1 MAAHAPSRDFSTSF
15 IVCFTPSISSFN
27 SYLNVDSCVW
37 RFEKLSSILF
47 SIEFSLSM
55 IILRDVEDSVSCS
68 STISSRF
75 RFGVG
80 AEFELELDDH
90 SCRLDIS
97 VAAYIIYKVDYAST
111 TTILCH
117 KEEPNG
123 LFQRFGYRAVERRPA
138 AILQPS
144 LTPDGSNRTTSS
156 PGPRWLSKWRL
167 VETLANS
174 RSRVSKNIGDF
185 NLFKMVKDIVFS

>member
-1 MAAHAPSRDFSTSF
+1 MKESWPSKRQRLHDKKQTSTPASDNKWNKE
-15 IVCFTPSISSFN
+15 SSAGGTQ
-27 SYLNVDSCVW
+27 LNVDSCVW

-80 AEFELELDDH
+80 AEFELELDDR
-90 SCRLDIS
+90 SCRLDVS

-123 LFQRFGYRAVERRPA
+123 LFQRFGYRAVEGRPA
-138 AILQPS
+138 AILQPVIS
-144 LTPDGSNRTTSS
+144 CCCRVG
-156 PGPRWLSKWRL
+156 
-167 VETLANS
+167 LA
-174 RSRVSKNIGDF
+174 D
-185 NLFKMVKDIVFS
+185 L

>member
-1 MAAHAPSRDFSTSF
+1 M
-15 IVCFTPSISSFN
+15 
-27 SYLNVDSCVW
+27 
-37 RFEKLSSILF
+37 SSILF

-80 AEFELELDDH
+80 AEFELELDDR

-138 AILQPS
+138 AILQ
-144 LTPDGSNRTTSS
+144 T
-156 PGPRWLSKWRL
+156 GPYSRL
-167 VETLANS
+167 LLLVG
-174 RSRVSKNIGDF
+174 VS
-185 NLFKMVKDIVFS
+185 V

>member
-1 MAAHAPSRDFSTSF
+1 
-15 IVCFTPSISSFN
+15 
-27 SYLNVDSCVW
+27 
-37 RFEKLSSILF
+37 
-47 SIEFSLSM
+47 M

-80 AEFELELDDH
+80 AEFELELDDR

-138 AILQPS
+138 AILQPV
-144 LTPDGSNRTTSS
+144 L
-156 PGPRWLSKWRL
+156 
-167 VETLANS
+167 LAQ
-174 RSRVSKNIGDF
+174 
-185 NLFKMVKDIVFS
+185 